1 LFLSVPLRNVQANQ
15 KGLKLNSAY
24 QLLVFASDIN
34 VLGENMHT
42 IKRKREAELV
52 TSKKVFLE
60 VNAEKTECT
69 YLSFEQN
76 AGYNRNINTGS
87 RECLDLNIKNYN
99 LSVVLSVF
107 ETWSLVSMDEHRRKV
122 FENIY
127 AQEGEN
133 NRRLQRI
140 A

>member
-1 LFLSVPLRNVQANQ
+1 M
-15 KGLKLNSAY
+15 NSAY

-99 LSVVLSVF
+99 LSVVLSGF